1 MSWENEKLFG
11 FLKHIDSTSKEEK
24 EMAMKSTFYVEYAG
38 NQVEDKAIIAQAK
51 AIWAQQGNKMKD
63 LTSLN
68 LYVKPEENAV
78 YYVFNDEISG
88 QFPLV

>member
-1 MSWENEKLFG
+1 
-11 FLKHIDSTSKEEK
+11 
-24 EMAMKSTFYVEYAG
+24 MAMKSTFYVEYAG

>member
-1 MSWENEKLFG
+1 
-11 FLKHIDSTSKEEK
+11 
-24 EMAMKSTFYVEYAG
+24 MAMKSTFYVEYAG
-38 NQVEDKAIIAQAK
+38 TQIEDKAIIAQAK
-51 AIWAQQGNKMKD
+51 AIWTQQGNKMKD

-68 LYVKPEENAV
+68 LYVKPEENSV

>member
-1 MSWENEKLFG
+1 
-11 FLKHIDSTSKEEK
+11 
-24 EMAMKSTFYVEYAG
+24 MAMKSTFYIEHSG
-38 NQVEDKAIIAQAK
+38 NQIEDKAIIAQAK
-51 AIWAQQGNKMKD
+51 AIWTQQGNKVKD

-68 LYVKPEENAV
+68 LYVKPEENSV

>member
-1 MSWENEKLFG
+1 
-11 FLKHIDSTSKEEK
+11 
-24 EMAMKSTFYVEYAG
+24 MAMKSAFYIEYAG
-38 NQVEDKAIIAQAK
+38 NQVEDKAVIAQAK
-51 AIWAQQGNKMKD
+51 AIWTQQGNKMKD

-88 QFPLV
+88 QFPLI

>member
-1 MSWENEKLFG
+1 
-11 FLKHIDSTSKEEK
+11 
-24 EMAMKSTFYVEYAG
+24 MAMKSTFYIEYAG
-38 NQVEDKAIIAQAK
+38 NQVEDKAIVAQAK
-51 AIWAQQGNKMKD
+51 AIWTQQGNKIKD

>member
-1 MSWENEKLFG
+1 
-11 FLKHIDSTSKEEK
+11 
-24 EMAMKSTFYVEYAG
+24 MAMKSTFYVEYAG

-51 AIWAQQGNKMKD
+51 AIWTQQGNKMKD

>member
-1 MSWENEKLFG
+1 
-11 FLKHIDSTSKEEK
+11 
-24 EMAMKSTFYVEYAG
+24 MAMKSAFYIEYSG
-38 NQVEDKAIIAQAK
+38 NQVEDKAIVAQAK
-51 AIWAQQGNKMKD
+51 AIWTQQGNKVKD

>member
-1 MSWENEKLFG
+1 
-11 FLKHIDSTSKEEK
+11 
-24 EMAMKSTFYVEYAG
+24 MAMKSAFYDEYAG
-38 NQVEDKAIIAQAK
+38 NQEEDKAVIAQAK
-51 AIWAQQGNKMKD
+51 AIWTQQGNKMKD

-68 LYVKPEENAV
+68 LYVKPEENSV